1 MAAIYY
7 RALNEYRKTTRK
19 MKYLILL
26 SAIWLLSTHAFPQD
40 CSQEI
45 LAQKTGTWKAGQQ
58 GSIVNVTASDLTKE
72 KSVLANIHKMI
83 SSVYQPMGCQVSYST
98 VYGKVPLDGQ
108 VFKADPYYY
117 TMYILRYLCDN
128 NSPDKSAY
136 YVDISTTT
144 TVNIVANAVYFLNTL
159 YAANIPDDDFRGY
172 LKLEKRPE
180 KKDGYYFLGEK
191 VVGDSHL
198 ENKIMEYRWLITY
211 NDTLPFTYVSRKEYL
226 LIQQKRLERT
236 IQESPGEKAYS
247 QKYFDNI
254 SEYLTKPEN
263 ELSQPAICMWND
275 EERFEGF
282 VEEGTPGSFIAVKPN
297 LAYYQRNL
305 PKSSPQFFTVIY
317 KLSEGDPVFEAN
329 ISAIKEAVD
338 FVALRSMLGK

>member
-1 MAAIYY
+1 
-7 RALNEYRKTTRK
+7 
-19 MKYLILL
+19 MKSLILL
-26 SAIWLLSTHAFPQD
+26 SAILLISIHAFPQD
-40 CSQEI
+40 CSKEI
-45 LAQKTGTWKAGQQ
+45 LAQKSGTWKAGQQ
-58 GSIVNVTASDLTKE
+58 GSIVNVTAWDLTKE

-83 SSVYQPMGCQVSYST
+83 SSDYQPMGCEVSYST
-98 VYGKVPLDGQ
+98 VYGKVPSDGQ
-108 VFKADPYYY
+108 VFNADPYYY
-117 TMYILRYLCDN
+117 AMYILRYLCDE
-128 NSPDKSAY
+128 NSADKAKY
-136 YVDISTTT
+136 YVDVSTTT
-144 TVNIVANAVYFLNTL
+144 TVNIVANAMYFLNTL

-236 IQESPGEKAYS
+236 IKESPGEKAYS

-254 SEYLTKPEN
+254 REYLTKPES

-282 VEEGTPGSFIAVKPN
+282 VEEGTRGSFIAIQPN
-297 LAYYQRNL
+297 LAYYKKNL

-317 KLSEGDPVFEAN
+317 KLSQGDPVFEAN
-329 ISAIKEAVD
+329 ITAIKEAID
-338 FVALRSMLGK
+338 FAELRSMLGK